1 MIEKDVEQRLVKRVI
16 ELGGKCYKFVSPG
29 NAGVPDRIVVCN
41 GHTVF
46 VELKK
51 PEGYKFAKLQKYHR
65 DEIIRNGGECV
76 LIKNYDEVD
85 HFIEKLKEVVRNEV
99 HST

>member
-1 MIEKDVEQRLVKRVI
+1 MIEHDVEQRLVDKVK

-41 GHTVF
+41 GLTVF

-51 PEGYKFAKLQKYHR
+51 PEGYKFAKLQKYHQ
-65 DEIIRNGGECV
+65 DEINRNGGSCV
-76 LIKNYDEVD
+76 LVKSYEEVD
-85 HFIEKLKEVVRNEV
+85 NLIRILQKGKGGDIL
-99 HST
+99 